1 MAYAFIYPP
10 APLNPPCTG
19 VTVGN
24 LDIVGIEMPSIENS
38 PDPGV
43 STRKEAVAAVALAT
57 VARTTLPAPRVAV
70 AGTVVVMV
78 VPVPLMVNGVALTV
92 PILTEVTLDSAVPV
106 MVTAA
111 PTGADAG
118 VMFVMVGVGSAAA
131 LTVKATACVAM
142 PPEIVKLVVPTSANS
157 GIPHKSPRLGL
168 SAAQSGS
175 TPALTV
181 HPPAD
186 TAWEAVNWWQY
197 ATPGVAAGGAALVM
211 V

>member
-1 MAYAFIYPP
+1 M
-10 APLNPPCTG
+10 
-19 VTVGN
+19 
-24 LDIVGIEMPSIENS
+24 DIVGIENPSIENS

-43 STRKEAVAAVALAT
+43 STRKVAVAAVALTA
-57 VARTTLPAPRVAV
+57 VASTTLPAPRVAV
-70 AGTVVVMV
+70 AGTVVVIV

-92 PILTEVTLDSAVPV
+92 PILTEVTLDNAVPV
-106 MVTAA
+106 MVTDA

-118 VMFVMVGVGSAAA
+118 VMFVMDGVGSATA
-131 LTVKATACVAM
+131 LTVKATACVAAA
-142 PPEIVKLVVPTSANS
+142 PEIVKFVVPTSATS

-168 SAAQSGS
+168 SATQSGS
-175 TPALTV
+175 TPALTI

-197 ATPGVAAGGAALVM
+197 ETPGVAAGGAVLVM